1 VEKNLKQE
9 RQMFYVVIKGF
20 LLRTKSYQKPQTD
33 REKSLIKSDKGKYSN
48 IDATFARKATPHAFS
63 L

>member
-1 VEKNLKQE
+1 
-9 RQMFYVVIKGF
+9 MFYVVIKGF
-20 LLRTKSYQKPQTD
+20 LLRTKSYQKPQTN
-33 REKSLIKSDKGKYSN
+33 REKSLIRSDKGKYSN

>member
-1 VEKNLKQE
+1 
-9 RQMFYVVIKGF
+9 MFYVVIKGF
-20 LLRTKSYQKPQTD
+20 LLRTKSYQKPQTN
-33 REKSLIKSDKGKYSN
+33 REKYLVVSDKRKCSN